1 MMKKCRQLHLWIGL
15 LTSFLILIEAVTG
28 LFMIEPWLLGENRP
42 STGQRVQLEK
52 TKTGETFGR
61 EAGEYGKPVEGEASE
76 GIDFRKANNSN
87 NLMGFI
93 KGLHSGRIGSTNL
106 SVFLDIA
113 AIALII
119 LTTTG
124 IILSIKTLKSQII
137 TKKKN

>member
-1 MMKKCRQLHLWIGL
+1 MKKFRQLHLWIGL
-15 LTSFLILIEAVTG
+15 LTSFLILIEAITG
-28 LFMIEPWLLGENRP
+28 LVMTEPWLLGINKP

-93 KGLHSGRIGSTNL
+93 KGLHSGRIGDTNL

-124 IILSIKTLKSQII
+124 IILSIKTLKAQSI